1 MPAGEGAPERR
12 TSRLRALLQ
21 SPELEIL
28 LEAHN
33 GLSARI
39 VEEAGCKAI
48 WASGLAMSAQF
59 GVRDHN
65 EASWTQVVEM
75 LEFMTD
81 ATTLPILLDG
91 DTGYGDFNNM
101 RRLVQKLEQRGV
113 AGVCI
118 EDKLF
123 PKSNSFVRGERQKLA
138 DVEEFCGKIAAGKD
152 SQRDADFC
160 IVARTE
166 ALIAG
171 WGLTEALRRAEAYHA
186 AGADAILIHSKRTQ
200 PDEILA
206 FMHAW
211 DGRAPVVIVPTTYY
225 STPIEVF
232 RNAGVSVAI
241 WSNHLIRAATRAM
254 QLAANQIV
262 RDGTVLDVEDRI
274 ASVQEI
280 FRLQGEEELDRAER
294 RYLASRRVE
303 RSAVVLGATEGKG
316 LGDLTSDRPKMMV
329 SVAGRPILRRLAD
342 AFKREGVDSITAVA
356 GYRAD
361 AVDVSGVTTVSNPDH
376 ATTGE
381 LASLACAVDAFT
393 ADTVICYGDLL
404 FRRYV
409 LADLLASSASLT
421 VVVDSA
427 PDETRV
433 SGAPDWA
440 YCSRPDDLDVWEK
453 AVTLEGVTGKRG
465 EGGRAADGRWIGLLR
480 AQGEGVEWLRSAL
493 ADLRGIEKFP
503 ELGVRHLLNHLVE
516 IGRPISVNYI
526 TGRWLDVNSLRDLEN
541 ADSFAAGEG

>member
-1 MPAGEGAPERR
+1 MATESIPGRR
-12 TSRLRALLQ
+12 TSRLRALLT
-21 SPELEIL
+21 SPQLEIL

-81 ATTLPILLDG
+81 ATSLPILLDG
-91 DTGYGDFNNM
+91 DTGYGNFNNM
-101 RRLVQKLEQRGV
+101 RRLVQKLGQRGV

-123 PKSNSFVRGERQKLA
+123 PKTNSFVRGERQKLA

-152 SQRDADFC
+152 SRDDADFC

-171 WGLTEALRRAEAYHA
+171 WGVTEALRRAEAYHA
-186 AGADAILIHSKRTQ
+186 AGADAILVHSKRTQ
-200 PDEILA
+200 PDEILE
-206 FMHAW
+206 FMRSW

-232 RNAGVSVAI
+232 RNAGVSVVI
-241 WSNHLIRAATRAM
+241 WSNHLIRAAAGAM
-254 QLAANQIV
+254 QQVANQIV

-274 ASVQEI
+274 ATVQEI
-280 FRLQGEEELDRAER
+280 FRLQGEAELDVAER
-294 RYLASRRVE
+294 RYLTTRRVD

-329 SVAGRPILRRLAD
+329 PVAGRPILRRLAD
-342 AFKREGVDSITAVA
+342 AFKLQGVDEITAVA

-361 AVDVSGVTTVSNPDH
+361 AVDVSGVKTVCNPDH

-381 LASLACAVDAFT
+381 LASLACAESAFT
-393 ADTVICYGDLL
+393 GDTVICYGDLL

-409 LADLLASSASLT
+409 LADLLDSPAPLS

-427 PDETRV
+427 GETRV

-440 YCSRPDDLDVWEK
+440 FCSRPDDLDVWEK
-453 AVTLEGVTGKRG
+453 AVTLERINTERVWS
-465 EGGRAADGRWIGLLR
+465 GRTADGRWIGMLR
-480 AQGEGVEWLRSAL
+480 AQGEGVAWIRTAMEE
-493 ADLRGIEKFP
+493 LRGQDRFG
-503 ELGVRHLLNHLVE
+503 ELCMLDLLNHLVAT
-516 IGRPISVNYI
+516 GRPIVVKYI

-541 ADSFAAGEG
+541 AESFAAGQG